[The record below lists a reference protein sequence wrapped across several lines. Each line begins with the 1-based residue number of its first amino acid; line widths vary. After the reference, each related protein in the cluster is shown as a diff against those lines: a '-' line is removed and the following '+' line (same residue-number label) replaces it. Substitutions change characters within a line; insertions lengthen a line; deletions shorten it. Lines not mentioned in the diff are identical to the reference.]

1 MDTPRSETKPNSSRP
16 EKTAGIG
23 FGEEGETLGGGS
35 GRSGGVAEGLGAEK
49 LARTG
54 SDHEEPQNDR
64 NEKKRE
70 REWRDENERK
80 LRLKRRRRRRRRSG
94 RGREEK
100 RTPGRSGGVEELSQR
115 WIDPERS
122 AAVQPDLQRTHTIDT
137 HAAAGHIPRQP
148 SSGLAIAGVLRHCKP
163 KCCHGAMGGRPGVGS
178 LQVRFA
184 TPHTTGLL
192 LRTNNAYHPIE
203 ILHKNNCQ

>member
-1 MDTPRSETKPNSSRP
+1 MDTPRREIKPNSSRP

-80 LRLKRRRRRRRRSG
+80 LRLKRRRRRRRSG

-100 RTPGRSGGVEELSQR
+100 RTSGRSGGVEELSQR

-122 AAVQPDLQRTHTIDT
+122 AACSQTYRGHIRYDT

-148 SSGLAIAGVLRHCKP
+148 SSGLAIAGVLRHRKP

-203 ILHKNNCQ
+203 ILHNNNCQ